1 MHECATVGTRIKE
14 GEMSDRRLA
23 DLVDNLIPHS
33 IWRTQ
38 PDAATIARAR
48 TLVAVLVFSIVLP
61 LVCLLLV
68 IILQLVTS
76 ADFTPAIFSLVGIIV
91 LLVIQHK
98 LFQKTANL
106 YVTGVAFSVTGFLA
120 LTVSTALT
128 GGWYS
133 PVIPLL
139 FCAPIIVFLISGLR
153 EGEYAVL
160 VTFATGVV
168 FMMLEVLGIK
178 LPNLMHEANRPYAQG
193 VVWFLACV
201 ILVLQFATQKWVQG
215 LDKEKGG

>member
-1 MHECATVGTRIKE
+1 MVGTRKME
-14 GEMSDRRLA
+14 SDMSHRRLV
-23 DLVDNLIPHS
+23 DLVDYLIPHS

-38 PDAATIARAR
+38 PDAATVARAR
-48 TLVAVLVFSIVLP
+48 TLVAVLVFAMVLP
-61 LVCLLLV
+61 VVCLLLV
-68 IILQLVTS
+68 LILHFVTS
-76 ADFTPAIFSLVGIIV
+76 SDFTPGIVSLVGIIV
-91 LLVIQHK
+91 LLVFQLK
-98 LFQKTANL
+98 WFQKTANL
-106 YVTGVAFSVTGFLA
+106 YRTGVVFSVTCFAA
-120 LTVSTALT
+120 LTTATALT

-160 VTFATGVV
+160 GNFIVGIV
-168 FMMLEVLGIK
+168 FMILDIVHID

-201 ILVLQFATQKWVQG
+201 ILVLQFATQKWLQG
-215 LDKEKGG
+215 LEKEKNVN